1 MRRFIA
7 ILGAAILV
15 SACSTINVSPD
26 GTIRGRAFGQ
36 SSVTA
41 HVTPEGT
48 VATAEGGA
56 ISEAFAA
63 GIFGKLVTSARDAFL
78 AFFGRGQTAPPVI
91 NILPAPATP
100 TDEEVDTYIS
110 EGYATEV

>member
-1 MRRFIA
+1 MRYITL
-7 ILGAAILV
+7 ILCAALAV
-15 SACSTINVSPD
+15 ACSTVSISPD

-36 SSVTA
+36 SQITA
-41 HVTPEGT
+41 EVTPHGST
-48 VATAEGGA
+48 ATADGGA

-91 NILPAPATP
+91 NILPAPTTP
-100 TDEEVDTYIS
+100 TDAEVDDFIS
-110 EGYATEV
+110 SGTAREV

>member
-7 ILGAAILV
+7 VLGAAILV
-15 SACSTINVSPD
+15 SACSTIHVSPD
-26 GTIRGRAFGQ
+26 GTISGRAFGQ
-36 SSVTA
+36 SSITA
-41 HVTPEGT
+41 HVTPEGS
-48 VATAEGGA
+48 VATADGGA

-91 NILPAPATP
+91 NILPAPTTP
-100 TDEEVDTYIS
+100 TDAEVDDFIS
-110 EGYATEV
+110 SGTAREV